1 MHGPSKYRRGS
12 GGGGGWGPGPSAT
25 SFFSHQ
31 LNLRSFLKKTIVF
44 QDSREGPTF
53 SGGGGGSNFTPGGGG
68 SKYKNPNN
76 L

>member
-1 MHGPSKYRRGS
+1 MCMHGSREYRRGS
-12 GGGGGWGPGPSAT
+12 GGGGWGGPGPSAT

-31 LNLRSFLKKTIVF
+31 LNLRFFSKKTII
-44 QDSREGPTF
+44 SK
-53 SGGGGGSNFTPGGGG
+53 TPGGGVNIFRGSNFSRGRG